1 MPSHE
6 ELLLKGVFRERQS
19 LALTVGGSVHD
30 HVFLLCL
37 VGSTKQLAKQLPKF
51 EHLNLFVR

>member
-6 ELLLKGVFRERQS
+6 ELLFKGMFRERQL

-30 HVFLLCL
+30 HVFLLSL
-37 VGSTKQLAKQLPKF
+37 AGSTKQLAKQLPKF

>member
-6 ELLLKGVFRERQS
+6 ELLLKGMIRGRQL

-30 HVFLLCL
+30 HVFLLS
-37 VGSTKQLAKQLPKF
+37 VAGSTKQLAKQLPKF
-51 EHLNLFVR
+51 EHSNLFVR